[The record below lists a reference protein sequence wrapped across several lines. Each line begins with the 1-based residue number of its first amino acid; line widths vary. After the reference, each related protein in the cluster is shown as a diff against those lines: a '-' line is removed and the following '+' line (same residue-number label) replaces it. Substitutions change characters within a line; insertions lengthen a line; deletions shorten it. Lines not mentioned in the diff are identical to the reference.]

1 MECNICYE
9 TSHNI
14 VHCFNKCAF
23 KTCRKC
29 FKKMLEVVDGE
40 ICYTCPMC
48 RHLNIYNVSKNFT
61 LFMNR
66 GLDLLKLSLSL
77 MKHELDEQKLNHHWV
92 MYNLETIDRNRNPL

>member
-9 TSHNI
+9 TTHNI

-29 FKKMLEVVDGE
+29 FKHMLEIVDGE
-40 ICYTCPMC
+40 ICYSCPMC

-61 LFMNR
+61 LFMKR
-66 GLDLLKLSLSL
+66 GLDLLKIILVS
-77 MKHELDEQKLNHHWV
+77 
-92 MYNLETIDRNRNPL
+92 YETTIGRTKTEPPLGDV